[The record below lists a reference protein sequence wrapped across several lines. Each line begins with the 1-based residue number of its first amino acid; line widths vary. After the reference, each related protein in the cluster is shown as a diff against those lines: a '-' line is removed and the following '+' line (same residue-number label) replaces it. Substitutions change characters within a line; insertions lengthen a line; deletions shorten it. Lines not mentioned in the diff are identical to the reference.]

1 MTVRTMDTFYRLTP
15 WKSWILLYTW
25 TLLFTLTHT
34 ATVLYFFKNME
45 NTNDNNKNSTED
57 NNNTERVEVDVD
69 GNKKVF
75 YFPSNPTS
83 AVVIDESSETETEEE
98 EKEAEQDHNKQR
110 KQISEPTPAR
120 ADRAH
125 DYRAHSVTSL
135 KPAATM
141 TPALKPSDLFPAP
154 QLPAMNSKLQLEI
167 EINIALETTSPVLE
181 SVEVYLSPQT
191 SPLPVLDLTMDIMGC
206 LETEAT
212 RNISAEALEACF
224 LDELPD
230 FTDSDIESMM
240 SAWHMY

>member
-1 MTVRTMDTFYRLTP
+1 MEILDTF
-15 WKSWILLYTW
+15 ILLYTFIY
-25 TLLFTLTHT
+25 TDTQT
-34 ATVLYFFKNME
+34 ATVLYFFNIMD
-45 NTNDNNKNSTED
+45 NTNDNSK
-57 NNNTERVEVDVD
+57 NNTERVEVDVD
-69 GNKKVF
+69 GNKQVF

-154 QLPAMNSKLQLEI
+154 QLPAMSSKLQLEI

-191 SPLPVLDLTMDIMGC
+191 SPLPVLDLTMDIWDVWRPSPQ
-206 LETEAT
+206 ET
-212 RNISAEALEACF
+212 F
-224 LDELPD
+224 LLRHWKHV
-230 FTDSDIESMM
+230 FSMNYRT
-240 SAWHMY
+240 SPILILNQ